1 MSEIGSLRLVLQF
14 DEGLGHAVEF
24 QCPELVERRMCQHR
38 SSSSAMEVTGTTDV
52 GMHYRRPVRG
62 DCGTFGIEVALE
74 DRVDGGVRACA
85 DLKRPAAGGL
95 QPLPA
100 VTLGQADDADR
111 QPRSSDESSS
121 GYGPAVR

>member
-1 MSEIGSLRLVLQF
+1 
-14 DEGLGHAVEF
+14 
-24 QCPELVERRMCQHR
+24 MCQHR
-38 SSSSAMEVTGTTDV
+38 SYSSSMEVTWATYV

-62 DCGTFGIEVALE
+62 GCGTFGIEVALE

-111 QPRSSDESSS
+111 GEEALF
-121 GYGPAVR
+121 GVRALAHDILGQRCGMAPDLAG